1 MDKDLRLTLSV
12 CWVKIGEMAATTASG
27 PGGFV
32 SLATGNKLA
41 GDKVKEHLGK
51 ICNFCWWYL
60 WYSCTTERITCKD
73 YCRGY
78 QRTG

>member
-1 MDKDLRLTLSV
+1 
-12 CWVKIGEMAATTASG
+12 MAATTASG

-51 ICNFCWWYL
+51 ICNFL
-60 WYSCTTERITCKD
+60 AVGISGILATEKIACKD